1 MKFKPEML
9 QLYFI
14 VGTQDTNNDSEKLL
28 RLVKEALDSGA
39 TAIQYREKGS
49 NSYLNTE
56 EKINLGKKI
65 HHLTKKAGVPLFVD
79 DDYDLARAINAGGI
93 HVGQSDTDPR
103 VIYRKSPDL
112 IIGLSVHNLAELKAS
127 QPALK
132 VVDYLGTGSVYVTT
146 SKKEEIPPVGVS
158 GVKKVAE
165 NTNLPIVAIGGI
177 QEDNVATLKDAPIAG
192 IATISAITKS
202 NNVAR
207 TVKVLKQRGR

>member
-1 MKFKPEML
+1 ML
-9 QLYFI
+9 LSTPTL
-14 VGTQDTNNDSEKLL
+14 GC
-28 RLVKEALDSGA
+28 
-39 TAIQYREKGS
+39 
-49 NSYLNTE
+49 LNTE

-79 DDYDLARAINAGGI
+79 DDYDLAKAINAEGI

-103 VIYRKSPDL
+103 GIYRKSPDL

-146 SKKEEIPPVGVS
+146 SKKEKIPPVGVS

-165 NTNLPIVAIGGI
+165 NTDLPIVAIGGI